1 MAGNAVAFPLSGN
14 EKVIFELSCLI
25 LLLFCQQGS
34 PSPLGEGGSDDD
46 GELMLCHFRLHTKN
60 CHIRNGNRFL
70 KKESLLGETRGLL
83 STEHFPVSTCRN
95 YKGLLVPHPPSL
107 VSCT

>member
-60 CHIRNGNRFL
+60 CHIRNGNRF
-70 KKESLLGETRGLL
+70 
-83 STEHFPVSTCRN
+83 
-95 YKGLLVPHPPSL
+95 
-107 VSCT
+107 